1 MNIEYALAPKCQVH
15 NLLCGW
21 YFNPCT
27 VLLNHITIYMQAELK
42 TKESQVADLQE
53 NLKSQQTETSKAK
66 EELTSALSVMEQLKK
81 DFKKERADWAA
92 EKSTLTKRAEDAE
105 AALKP
110 VADELTSIKRHV
122 HAMTTAIFGKLGCLM
137 NWLCLLTESPVY

>member
-1 MNIEYALAPKCQVH
+1 MRIKYALAPKCQVH

-27 VLLNHITIYMQAELK
+27 ILLNRISVCMHAELK

-53 NLKSQQTETSKAK
+53 NVKSQQAETSKAK
-66 EELTSALSVMEQLKK
+66 EELTSALSAMEQLKEG
-81 DFKKERADWAA
+81 FKKERADWTT
-92 EKSTLTKRAEDAE
+92 EKSALTKRAQDAE

-110 VADELTSIKRHV
+110 MADELASIKRHV
-122 HAMTTAIFGKLGCLM
+122 HAMTSAIFGKL
-137 NWLCLLTESPVY
+137 V